1 MKLLIITSD
10 SDKSQKQ
17 FSFLKESSYIFEILF
32 FDPIAVGSLPKG
44 DNFDLIILDTHPNIS
59 EIILAIVAT
68 FSVVLNVAVFV
79 YARSAISRLLYVSE
93 ELGDLKMMIDSFSNH
108 VSGLYQMEMYYGDQ
122 TLQGLVDHAQSF
134 NEQLETFE
142 FIYSLTEEGITAE
155 EIEEIDNEETARAEA

>member
-1 MKLLIITSD
+1 MTEL
-10 SDKSQKQ
+10 
-17 FSFLKESSYIFEILF
+17 
-32 FDPIAVGSLPKG
+32 
-44 DNFDLIILDTHPNIS
+44 

-68 FSVVLNVAVFV
+68 FSVVLNVAVFI

>member
-1 MKLLIITSD
+1 MTEL
-10 SDKSQKQ
+10 
-17 FSFLKESSYIFEILF
+17 
-32 FDPIAVGSLPKG
+32 
-44 DNFDLIILDTHPNIS
+44 
-59 EIILAIVAT
+59 EIILAIVGT